1 LSEDLED
8 DDAENEE
15 VEKQKMMQKNRMRR
29 QIIREK
35 NMKFNA
41 DAIEKQNGLSD
52 VILNY
57 LETCFDKM
65 MFEYDFLSVVM
76 YPDLKNRRLFVHD
89 AWLIAKYT
97 ENFELK
103 FAISKDPYFFITR
116 DDIY

>member
-1 LSEDLED
+1 
-8 DDAENEE
+8 
-15 VEKQKMMQKNRMRR
+15 
-29 QIIREK
+29 
-35 NMKFNA
+35 
-41 DAIEKQNGLSD
+41 
-52 VILNY
+52 
-57 LETCFDKM
+57 M

-116 DDIY
+116 DDIYQLLKTHDDDMIEHMLKIGVALQIMEDLSYKLVAIKNAQVDDK